1 MASLCTQVPPR
12 LLTGSSDQCPLLDLL
27 EQVDDNPCPE
37 RSASFPSRLLFV
49 WFDDLIKQGWRK
61 PLLNSDLWSLNP
73 EDKLAELVP
82 AFEKKLEVSE
92 AEDGRREKISVLMPL
107 IKCYWPQFLWLTC
120 LYLVKTLFSLA
131 NPQLIN
137 LFILFVEEDQEI
149 WKGYLYMV
157 LFGLVSMR

>member
-1 MASLCTQVPPR
+1 M
-12 LLTGSSDQCPLLDLL
+12 
-27 EQVDDNPCPE
+27 DDNPCPK

-49 WFDDLIKQGWRK
+49 WFDDLIKQGWSK

-73 EDKLAELVP
+73 EDRLAELVP
-82 AFEKKLEVSE
+82 AFEKKLE
-92 AEDGRREKISVLMPL
+92 AGPEDEKNREGGHNRISVLLPL

-120 LYLVKTLFSLA
+120 LYLIKTLFSLA

-137 LFILFVEEDQEI
+137 LFILFIEEDQEI

-157 LFGLVSMR
+157 LFGVVSMR

>member
-1 MASLCTQVPPR
+1 M
-12 LLTGSSDQCPLLDLL
+12 
-27 EQVDDNPCPE
+27 DDNPCPE

-49 WFDDLIKQGWRK
+49 WFDDLIRQGWRK

-73 EDKLAELVP
+73 QDKLAELVP
-82 AFEKKLEVSE
+82 AFERRLEVSE
-92 AEDGRREKISVLMPL
+92 ADSDEKISVLRPL
-107 IKCYWPQFLWLTC
+107 IKCYWPQFLWLTG
-120 LYLVKTLFSLA
+120 LYLLKTLFSLA

-137 LFILFVEEDQEI
+137 LFILFIEEDQEV

>member
-1 MASLCTQVPPR
+1 M
-12 LLTGSSDQCPLLDLL
+12 
-27 EQVDDNPCPE
+27 DDNPCPK

-49 WFDDLIKQGWRK
+49 WFDDLIKQGWSK

-73 EDKLAELVP
+73 EDRLAELVP
-82 AFEKKLEVSE
+82 AFEKKLEAGV
-92 AEDGRREKISVLMPL
+92 EDEENREGGHNRISVLLPL

-120 LYLVKTLFSLA
+120 LYLIKTLFSLA

-137 LFILFVEEDQEI
+137 LFILFIEEDQEI

-157 LFGLVSMR
+157 LFGVVSMR

>member
-1 MASLCTQVPPR
+1 M
-12 LLTGSSDQCPLLDLL
+12 
-27 EQVDDNPCPE
+27 DDNPCPK

-49 WFDDLIKQGWRK
+49 WFDDLIKQGWSK

-73 EDKLAELVP
+73 EDRLAELVP
-82 AFEKKLEVSE
+82 AFEKKLEVGV
-92 AEDGRREKISVLMPL
+92 EDEENREGGHNRISVMLPL

-120 LYLVKTLFSLA
+120 LYLIKTLFSLA

-137 LFILFVEEDQEI
+137 LFILFIEEDQEI

-157 LFGLVSMR
+157 LFGVVSMR

>member
-1 MASLCTQVPPR
+1 M
-12 LLTGSSDQCPLLDLL
+12 
-27 EQVDDNPCPE
+27 DDNPCPK

-49 WFDDLIKQGWRK
+49 WFDDLIKQGWSK

-73 EDKLAELVP
+73 EDRLAELVP
-82 AFEKKLEVSE
+82 AFEKKLEAGV
-92 AEDGRREKISVLMPL
+92 EDEKNREGGHNRISVLLPL

-120 LYLVKTLFSLA
+120 LYLIKTLFSLA

-137 LFILFVEEDQEI
+137 LFILFIEEDQEI

-157 LFGLVSMR
+157 LFGVVSMR

>member
-1 MASLCTQVPPR
+1 M
-12 LLTGSSDQCPLLDLL
+12 
-27 EQVDDNPCPE
+27 DDNPCPK

-49 WFDDLIKQGWRK
+49 WFDDLIKQGWSK

-73 EDKLAELVP
+73 EDRLAELVP
-82 AFEKKLEVSE
+82 AFEKKLEAGVDDE
-92 AEDGRREKISVLMPL
+92 KNREGGHNRISVLLPL

-120 LYLVKTLFSLA
+120 LYLIKTLFSLA

-137 LFILFVEEDQEI
+137 LFILFIEEDQEI

-157 LFGLVSMR
+157 LFGVVSMR

>member
-1 MASLCTQVPPR
+1 M
-12 LLTGSSDQCPLLDLL
+12 
-27 EQVDDNPCPE
+27 DDNPCPE

-49 WFDDLIKQGWRK
+49 WFDDLIRQGWRK

-73 EDKLAELVP
+73 QDKLAELVP
-82 AFEKKLEVSE
+82 AFERRLEVNE
-92 AEDGRREKISVLMPL
+92 ADSDEKISVLMPL
-107 IKCYWPQFLWLTC
+107 IKCYWPQFLWLTG
-120 LYLVKTLFSLA
+120 LYLIKTLFSLA

-137 LFILFVEEDQEI
+137 LFILFIEEDQEV

>member
-1 MASLCTQVPPR
+1 M
-12 LLTGSSDQCPLLDLL
+12 
-27 EQVDDNPCPE
+27 DDNPCPK

-49 WFDDLIKQGWRK
+49 WFDDLIKQGWSK

-73 EDKLAELVP
+73 EDRLAELVP
-82 AFEKKLEVSE
+82 AFEKKLEAGV
-92 AEDGRREKISVLMPL
+92 EDEENREGGHNRISVMLPL

-120 LYLVKTLFSLA
+120 LYLIKTLFSLA

-137 LFILFVEEDQEI
+137 LFILFIEEDQEI

-157 LFGLVSMR
+157 LFGVVSMR